1 MFRISAV
8 RSDAGRRSAPRRSA
22 WWVMLGLPALVP
34 AILAVAEVTSLSV
47 SPTDISSRSSATGTV
62 KVSGFTGISTR
73 QQNVTVTLANSNPS
87 VLIVPATVVVGPPLG
102 IGTFTVSAV
111 AGAAGCGTI
120 SARVGTTPTK
130 STVVFVP
137 PPPAP
142 AQTPLRLA
150 VPAQM
155 VGVPT
160 TTTGTV
166 SLLLPV
172 QQPPPN
178 GVVQLTSSNPAVR
191 VPPSV
196 TVALHVDEMGV
207 LLGQASFPITLTTS
221 FSTNSCSVITGTTAG
236 AQGRGLLK
244 ILPSSAIGG

>member
-1 MFRISAV
+1 MFRFSAV
-8 RSDAGRRSAPRRSA
+8 RSDAGRRSAPRKSA

-47 SPTDISSRSSATGTV
+47 SPTDVSSRSSATGTV

-73 QQNVTVTLANSNPS
+73 QQSVTVTLANSNPS
-87 VLIVPATVVVGPPLG
+87 VLTVPATVVVGSPLG
-102 IGTFTVSAV
+102 IKTFTVSAV

-120 SARVGTTPTK
+120 SARVGTTPAK

-142 AQTPLRLA
+142 AQAPLKLA

-155 VGVPT
+155 IGVPT

-166 SLLLPV
+166 SLTLPV

-178 GVVQLTSSNPAVR
+178 GVVQLTSSNASVR
-191 VPPSV
+191 VPASV
-196 TVALHVDEMGV
+196 TIALRVDEMGV
-207 LLGQASFPITLTTS
+207 YTGQASFPITLTTS
-221 FSTNSCSVITGTTAG
+221 FSTNSCSVITATTAG
-236 AQGRGLLK
+236 TQGRGLLK

>member
-1 MFRISAV
+1 
-8 RSDAGRRSAPRRSA
+8 
-22 WWVMLGLPALVP
+22 MLGLPALVP

-47 SPTDISSRSSATGTV
+47 SPTDVSSRSSATGTV

-73 QQNVTVTLANSNPS
+73 QPNVTVTLANSNPS

-102 IGTFTVSAV
+102 IKTFPVTAV

-120 SARVGTTPTK
+120 SARVGTTPAK

-150 VPAQM
+150 VPAQTL
-155 VGVPT
+155 GVPGAV
-160 TTTGTV
+160 TGTV
-166 SLLLPV
+166 SLVLPL
-172 QQPPPN
+172 QLKPD
-178 GVVQLTSSNPAVR
+178 GVVRLTSSNPAVL
-191 VPPSV
+191 VPASV
-196 TVALHVDEMGV
+196 TVALRVDEMGV
-207 LLGQASFPITLTTS
+207 LLGEASFPITLTTS
-221 FSTNSCSVITGTTAG
+221 FSTNSCSVITATSAG

>member
-1 MFRISAV
+1 MFRFSAV
-8 RSDAGRRSAPRRSA
+8 RSDAGRRSAPRKSV
-22 WWVMLGLPALVP
+22 WWGMLGLPALVP

-47 SPTDISSRSSATGTV
+47 SPTDISSPSSATGTV

-87 VLIVPATVVVGPPLG
+87 VLTVPATVVVGPPLG
-102 IGTFTVSAV
+102 IKTFTVS
-111 AGAAGCGTI
+111 AAGCGTI
-120 SARVGTTPTK
+120 SARVGTTPAK

-142 AQTPLRLA
+142 AQAPLRLA
-150 VPAQM
+150 VPAQI

-166 SLLLPV
+166 SLTLPV

-178 GVVQLTSSNPAVR
+178 GVVQLTSSNASVR
-191 VPPSV
+191 VPASV
-196 TVALHVDEMGV
+196 TIALRVDEMGV
-207 LLGQASFPITLTTS
+207 YTGQASFPITLTTS